1 VFICVYFISFY
12 CLFHCSFCSL
22 HVCLLSALIKINR
35 SITNLASTAGWTM
48 FIMGASGGIIV
59 AIVLYFAG
67 NKADI
72 AVAAKMVQS
81 HLQVT

>member
-1 VFICVYFISFY
+1 
-12 CLFHCSFCSL
+12 
-22 HVCLLSALIKINR
+22 
-35 SITNLASTAGWTM
+35 M